1 MEKPETAFAKSVS
14 GCKHTLIYVFRNV
27 AKGRFCMLSFYLSF
41 VSSPLHSP
49 SDGVSRRF
57 VRQKGRFADVS
68 SACAGN
74 MLPNMFSPCRSPFAA
89 TPRQKKTHPKEK
101 DTERL
106 PGCRKPGLPATGERQ
121 GCSTPLENRPAR
133 CLPRARTGQARST
146 REAHTE
152 HARRRLRTSRK
163 HADVNQRH
171 KESTCIGKGRGT
183 FATIRTENRKGR
195 ASRYRATQP
204 ININH
209 QQFKSNAAAASNRA
223 VKALQRDTGRGSG
236 RTIRACTPCSG
247 CRQSPPVRPAQAWH
261 TPGRAAGR

>member
-49 SDGVSRRF
+49 FDGVSRRF

-89 TPRQKKTHPKEK
+89 TPRQKATSKRKRYGTAA
-101 DTERL
+101 RL
-106 PGCRKPGLPATGERQ
+106 PEARAARSGRKAGS
-121 GCSTPLENRPAR
+121 STPLENRPAR
-133 CLPRARTGQARST
+133 RLPRARTGQARST

-152 HARRRLRTSRK
+152 RARRRPP
-163 HADVNQRH
+163 
-171 KESTCIGKGRGT
+171 
-183 FATIRTENRKGR
+183 TIRTTAR
-195 ASRYRATQP
+195 
-204 ININH
+204 
-209 QQFKSNAAAASNRA
+209 
-223 VKALQRDTGRGSG
+223 
-236 RTIRACTPCSG
+236 
-247 CRQSPPVRPAQAWH
+247 
-261 TPGRAAGR
+261 RAAVRGLLLTMNSYLPYV

>member
-1 MEKPETAFAKSVS
+1 
-14 GCKHTLIYVFRNV
+14 
-27 AKGRFCMLSFYLSF
+27 MLSFYLSF

-49 SDGVSRRF
+49 FDGVSGRF
-57 VRQKGRFADVS
+57 VRYKETFANGNPD
-68 SACAGN
+68 CAGN
-74 MLPNMFSPCRSPFAA
+74 MLPNMFSPCRNPFVV
-89 TPRQKKTHPKEK
+89 TPRQKNTSPRKRRGTAA
-101 DTERL
+101 RL
-106 PGCRKPGLPATGERQ
+106 PEARAARSGRKAG
-121 GCSTPLENRPAR
+121 SNTPVESRSAR

-146 REAHTE
+146 REACTE
-152 HARRRLRTSRK
+152 RARRRLRTSRK

-171 KESTCIGKGRGT
+171 KESTCIEKGRRT

-223 VKALQRDTGRGSG
+223 VKALQRGTGRGSG
-236 RTIRACTPCSG
+236 RTSRACTPCSG